1 MKPAGRNL
9 KGRRPD
15 TRTHV
20 EQAES
25 NDWMTPREAAL
36 YLHVGV
42 DAIYEAC
49 AAGGLKHVRLG
60 YRTIRVR
67 RRWIDEW
74 AEEKVRQFS

>member
-1 MKPAGRNL
+1 MKPARRNL
-9 KGRRPD
+9 KDRRPD
-15 TRTHV
+15 QRTHV
-20 EQAES
+20 EQVER

-49 AAGGLKHVRLG
+49 SAGGLKHVRLG

-74 AEEKVRQFS
+74 AEEKARQFS